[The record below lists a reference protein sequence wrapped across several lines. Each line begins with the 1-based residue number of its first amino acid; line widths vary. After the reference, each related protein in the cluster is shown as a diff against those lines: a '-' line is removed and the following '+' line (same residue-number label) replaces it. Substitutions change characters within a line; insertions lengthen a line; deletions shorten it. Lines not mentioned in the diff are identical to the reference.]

1 MWIESLLQDW
11 GLRWPQTMKEVKDN
25 QLRDLRSKI
34 RTCYGES
41 ATPSGQK
48 RHPQTW
54 PWWCFP
60 SISHLWLS
68 WWVAMRLQWQNAP
81 GCPRTSSRGQDW
93 NNLALLF
100 HLHLTRDSGI
110 FSRISPFCF
119 PLIPFNSFWLCW
131 MRLSAYLWEWGGL
144 YLTSAKG
151 AGEYLSSRHY

>member
-1 MWIESLLQDW
+1 MRIESLLQNW

-60 SISHLWLS
+60 SITHLWLS
-68 WWVAMRLQWQNAP
+68 WWVAMRLQWQNASVVPEPPAEDKTGTTWLNCSIFTSP
-81 GCPRTSSRGQDW
+81 GTQGYSAGSHHFASLW
-93 NNLALLF
+93 F
-100 HLHLTRDSGI
+100 HS
-110 FSRISPFCF
+110 
-119 PLIPFNSFWLCW
+119 IPFDC
-131 MRLSAYLWEWGGL
+131 
-144 YLTSAKG
+144 
-151 AGEYLSSRHY
+151 AGCALVPTCSENGVVYT